1 MNDVG
6 YREMLSG
13 GLETLVKEAKKS
25 KKYHFQFKTS
35 LTSSPSTLVSI
46 TLDDIY

>member
-6 YREMLSG
+6 YREMLSSG
-13 GLETLVKEAKKS
+13 PETPVKEAKKS

-35 LTSSPSTLVSI
+35 LTSSPSALG
-46 TLDDIY
+46 